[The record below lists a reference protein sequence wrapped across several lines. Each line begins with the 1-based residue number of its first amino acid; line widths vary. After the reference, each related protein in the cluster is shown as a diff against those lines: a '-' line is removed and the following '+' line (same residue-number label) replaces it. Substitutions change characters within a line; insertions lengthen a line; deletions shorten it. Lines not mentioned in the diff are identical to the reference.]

1 MVFNGDGILIFEKI
15 SQAKP
20 NQNNNQELRSEKYIW
35 MFSNQQVELKKVNV
49 PLVLQK
55 IFF

>member
-1 MVFNGDGILIFEKI
+1 MVFNGDVILIFEKI